1 MRLDRLIQTLLPH
14 DEKFYQF
21 FEESAEN
28 IIAAAGLL
36 KELAHARPSE
46 REAIVERIHDIEHR
60 GDMITHKIFGE
71 LNATFVTPFDRED
84 IQHLTSEL
92 DDILD
97 FIDGAASRI
106 HLYKIQDCT
115 PDMIML
121 MEILEKSV
129 KGVRR
134 GVSLLRDFRKS
145 DELLEILRSVND
157 DENKADAVFEH
168 AVANL
173 FEFEKD
179 PINLIKLKEIYV
191 VLETATDACEDA
203 ANVME
208 TLLIKHG

>member
-28 IIAAAGLL
+28 IIEAAGLL
-36 KELAHARPSE
+36 KVLAHARPAD
-46 REAIVERIHDIEHR
+46 RGAIVEKIHEVEHR
-60 GDMITHKIFGE
+60 GDNITHKIFGE

-106 HLYKIQDCT
+106 HLYKIAECT
-115 PDMIML
+115 PEMVKL

-129 KGVRR
+129 KEIRR
-134 GVSLLRDFRKS
+134 GVSLLRDFRNS
-145 DELLEILRSVND
+145 DELLSILRAVND
-157 DENKADAVFEH
+157 DENAADAVFER

-173 FEFEKD
+173 FENEKD
-179 PINLIKLKEIYV
+179 PINVIKMKEVYV